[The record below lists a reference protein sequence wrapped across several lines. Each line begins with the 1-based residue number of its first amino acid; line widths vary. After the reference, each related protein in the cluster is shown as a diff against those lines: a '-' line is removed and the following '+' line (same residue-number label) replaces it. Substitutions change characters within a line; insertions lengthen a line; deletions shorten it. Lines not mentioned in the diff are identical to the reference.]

1 MSRIKDIFEIDLKI
15 QTTDFIKRNRHD
27 EMWIIVL
34 IYMVGVFLI
43 LTASLNHEYFGGYVG
58 LFFIILGV
66 LGGLVLYAL
75 YSIQRSHDLIT
86 DIEFQNALFSSAV
99 KKNYDFTIFLGKD
112 GSICYAD
119 PGFKRLFPDV
129 SLSNDHA
136 LEDFMASCRF
146 DLHTKERMLDAI
158 LSNQHEYF
166 LINLPQADGVEIPFH
181 ISLDTLSRP
190 VGYFI
195 VKGRKFIEDRNADND
210 FAESGFNESLHDIL
224 NTHFI
229 PLLDQMPTGLYVATS
244 DGHMRYMNKML
255 MHWLGFESGDNI
267 ANNFSFYDL
276 IFHQNGK
283 QASYED
289 LVPFNMPMMFRC
301 KNGHLIK
308 INISQTVD
316 TDSKGNVR
324 AVMGMVTKIG

>member
-1 MSRIKDIFEIDLKI
+1 MSRIKDIFEIELNI

-99 KKNYDFTIFLGKD
+99 KKNSDFTIFLSRD

-119 PGFKRLFPDV
+119 SGFKQFFPNV
-129 SLSNDHA
+129 PLSNDHA
-136 LEDFMASCRF
+136 LDNFMSSCRF
-146 DLHTKERMLDAI
+146 DLATKERMLDAI
-158 LSNQHEYF
+158 LSSRHEYF
-166 LINLPQADGVEIPFH
+166 LINLAKDDGTEVPFH
-181 ISLDTLSRP
+181 ITLDTLARP

-195 VKGRKFIEDRNADND
+195 IKGRKFIEERGLADENYI
-210 FAESGFNESLHDIL
+210 NESLHDIL
-224 NTHFI
+224 NDHFV
-229 PLLDQMPTGLYVATS
+229 PLLDKMPTGLYVATS
-244 DGHMRYMNKML
+244 DGHIRYMNKIL
-255 MHWLGFESGDNI
+255 MHWLGFEESDNI
-267 ANNFSFYDL
+267 INNFSFYDL
-276 IFHQNGK
+276 IYHQNGK

-289 LVPFNMPMMFRC
+289 LVPFNLRMMFRC
-301 KNGHLIK
+301 KNGHLINS
-308 INISQTVD
+308 NISQTVD
-316 TDSKGNVR
+316 TDKKGNVR
-324 AVMGMVTKIG
+324 AVMGMVEKI